1 MAGKIKSILVGDKEY
16 KVQML
21 SVLDSIDLQ
30 MEFITNCGAAIG
42 QVVSIVMDFKKGKK
56 IEDGRFAE
64 IFKNIKAETLKP
76 LKTKILERIITP
88 ENRILSD
95 ETEIERWFSLPENQG
110 DVWEV
115 LWKGAQE
122 LLGEYLPS
130 FLKGMTETIG
140 EKMTETQLKF
150 PQSSGRKR

>member
-30 MEFITNCGAAIG
+30 IEFVSNCGGMISQAMAIF
-42 QVVSIVMDFKKGKK
+42 MDYKKGKD
-56 IEDGRFAE
+56 IDDSRLAE
-64 IFKNIKAETLKP
+64 LFKTINPTTLKP
-76 LKTKILERIITP
+76 IKQKVLARVITP
-88 ENRILSD
+88 DNRFLAD
-95 ETEIERWFSLPENQG
+95 ETEIENWFGRPENQG

-115 LWKGAQE
+115 LIKGAHA

-130 FLKGMTETIG
+130 FLKGMTEQIG
-140 EKMTETQLKF
+140 EKMTDLQSKSPT
-150 PQSSGRKR
+150 SSGRKR